1 MTPSSIA
8 SPASRG
14 ALALVAAALCSTTAS
29 AADLPGPGDKVL
41 PCRPTVACTA
51 EISAPGQ
58 LESEAGLQ
66 HKVTSGGRADS
77 APLLFKL
84 SLTDNFQLQ
93 VGTPGPT
100 LLSGDGSSS
109 YLEASQVLGKVAF
122 QLREGTTVGATAA
135 LNLPTASGIEKRTDG
150 LFALLGSQDLLGF
163 HADLNLGLN
172 VLGLGQPGKA
182 AQGWAAL
189 SVSHELPLDLTGMVE
204 GWHSTA
210 GGDYTGKDTGF
221 LFALGWSPTSW
232 ICVDV
237 GGDVALFGS
246 DRRFSAFVGVTFVPV
261 DLWGGPQ
268 RRARAEADKRGEAL
282 KLAEASLAPK
292 Q

>member
-1 MTPSSIA
+1 MTTLRTTSQAHLP
-8 SPASRG
+8 
-14 ALALVAAALCSTTAS
+14 AAALAAALLSSAAAS

-58 LESEAGLQ
+58 VEVEAGLQ
-66 HKVTSGGRADS
+66 HKATSGGRADS

-84 SLTDNFQLQ
+84 SLSENFQLQ

-109 YLEASQVLGKVAF
+109 YFDASQVLGKLA
-122 QLREGTTVGATAA
+122 LSPREGTTLGATAA
-135 LNLPTASGIEKRTDG
+135 VNLPSAAGIEKRTDG
-150 LFALLGSQDLLGF
+150 LFALLASQDLLGF

-172 VLGLGQPGKA
+172 VLGLGQPGQST
-182 AQGWAAL
+182 QGWAAL
-189 SVSHELPLDLTGMVE
+189 SVSHELPADLTGMVE

-210 GGDYTGKDTGF
+210 AGDYTGKDGGF
-221 LFALGWSPTSW
+221 LFALGWSPMPW
-232 ICVDV
+232 LCVDV
-237 GGDVALFGS
+237 GGDVAVFGS
-246 DRRFSAFVGVTFVPV
+246 DRRFSAFVGVTVVPV

-268 RRARAEADKRGEAL
+268 RRARAEGERKAEAM
-282 KLAEASLAPK
+282 KLAEASLTQK
-292 Q
+292 